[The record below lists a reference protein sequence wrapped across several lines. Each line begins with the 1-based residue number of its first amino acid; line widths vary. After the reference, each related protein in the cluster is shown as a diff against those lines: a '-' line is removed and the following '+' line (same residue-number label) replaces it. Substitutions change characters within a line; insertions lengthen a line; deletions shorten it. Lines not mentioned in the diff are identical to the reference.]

1 MIIKIPIYVEV
12 EGLKDQ
18 TMLPDLVQGLSRVYS
33 NILREKKLVVNRRNL
48 PELTNEVLVN
58 LEYNFLTKEKVLEKM
73 RTSK

>member
-18 TMLPDLVQGLSRVYS
+18 TLLPDLVQGLSRIYS
-33 NILREKKLVVNRRNL
+33 NSLREKKIIINRRNL
-48 PELTNEVLVN
+48 PELTNEVLIS
-58 LEYNFLTKEKVLEKM
+58 LEYNFLNKEKVLEKM